1 MKLDALLKEMTTD
14 PEDFLRH
21 YSVMI
26 EGRAAQS
33 GPATA
38 WLEKRNT
45 MGDREEVDGFTLSGG
60 GTKKRRFI
68 RFIVSDS
75 VPFDCRHPN
84 DKFPVWYVRMQQMS
98 DSLITTHYPLPTI
111 SGSDIMLTSQ
121 LSGCSFGVGSPSAHT
136 QLVSHIQPSTPSNPG
151 LDPQVQSGLLFGQQ
165 GMFSRQQGH
174 YAADEYATIIGIRAD
189 GVWRFYDQLRSANVG
204 SKHAIRGVGQFA

>member
-1 MKLDALLKEMTTD
+1 MKLAALLKEMTAD
-14 PEDFLRH
+14 PKGFLRH

-60 GTKKRRFI
+60 TKQRRFI
-68 RFIVSDS
+68 RFIISDS
-75 VPFDCRHPN
+75 VPFDCRHPE
-84 DKFPVWYVRMQQMS
+84 DKFPVWYIRMQQMS
-98 DSLITTHYPLPTI
+98 DSLITTHYPLPT
-111 SGSDIMLTSQ
+111 SGGPDIMLTSQ

-136 QLVSHIQPSTPSNPG
+136 QLVSHIQPSTPGNTG
-151 LDPQVQSGLLFGQQ
+151 LDPQVQSGLVFGQK
-165 GMFSRQQGH
+165 GIFSRQQGH
-174 YAADEYATIIGIRAD
+174 YAGDELATIIGIRTD
-189 GVWRFYDQLRSANVG
+189 SVWRFYNQVRSANVG
-204 SKHAIRGVGQFA
+204 SKHAIRSVGQFA